1 MIKLQRLIDSKEAM
15 TRLVKCSLP
24 IGITWDLKVFIKK
37 IDIELNTFEEIKN
50 QKIKELGEEV
60 FDESNKSSS
69 IRVKPENIEEF
80 YKIMH
85 ELSDK
90 NIDIIIPEIKINILK
105 ECNINISVLDL
116 MTLDWLI
123 IE

>member
-1 MIKLQRLIDSKEAM
+1 ML
-15 TRLVKCSLP
+15 
-24 IGITWDLKVFIKK
+24 
-37 IDIELNTFEEIKN
+37 EEIKN